1 MTNTEKDNIC
11 NGEEFRRSIDQVKLN
26 TKERSTNSLKRMAT
40 NEGQQFSINEEDD
53 EIILG
58 QWQKVRPQ
66 KSMRNNSNGD
76 CKEKDDEQVLS
87 SLITLTNTLNTN
99 INQNL
104 NQNNL
109 TNDNFDINTLQKSND
124 YDCGLDN
131 SLKISKH
138 ALSYA
143 SEYHYPSFKIVCQPK
158 LKDPKQ
164 GSKLI
169 NELIKSIKDDFMIK
183 NSSFSKPVLF
193 DLWWINPQGDL
204 QIIIKTIELYVYL
217 CRRERYPKELLNIKL
232 DPYPPKHLPP
242 QHTIILKWIHN
253 TISIDDIKEE
263 LSTNYESI
271 ALIEDMFGTITNRT
285 RHVKIEF
292 YNKIEF
298 TQVLNG
304 GKIIIYGQKYVVD
317 EFIPAPKILICSRC
331 NNPGHVK
338 KNCMISKFD
347 ICRRCGEER
356 KNLNDHRECSI
367 KCHHCGGN
375 HISTDYKCKII
386 EEYRRKL
393 IHELKQHPE
402 RLPPDVQL
410 FIPSEYR
417 IRDDKTRL
425 ISNNRS
431 NSCTNEIQQSTN
443 NRKEGN
449 VWVNSESFINQ
460 SSNINNELAATM
472 KCLSNELK
480 EEKERHERKQIDIQ
494 QKFKSI
500 YDTMN
505 QTISLVHQAQQA
517 QQSMIDAINHALQLT
532 LFPSLTKM
540 IEIVYSLIDNLK
552 PNSKSLNID
561 QICNITNKQLLYIN
575 EASKEFCQ
583 HQEELKKI
591 SSKQNDAFNMVID
604 SIHINNNV

>member
-1 MTNTEKDNIC
+1 MTNAEKDNIC

-53 EIILG
+53 EIILE

-66 KSMRNNSNGD
+66 KSMRNNSNDD

-87 SLITLTNTLNTN
+87 LLITLTNTLNTN

-109 TNDNFDINTLQKSND
+109 TNDNFDLNTLQKSND
-124 YDCGLDN
+124 YGCSLDN

-143 SEYHYPSFKIVCQPK
+143 SEYHYPSFKIVCQPE

-183 NSSFSKPVLF
+183 NSSFSKPILF
-193 DLWWINPQGDL
+193 HLWWINPQGDL
-204 QIIIKTIELYVYL
+204 QIIIKTIEPYVYL

-232 DPYPPKHLPP
+232 DPYPPQHLPP

-271 ALIEDMFGTITNRT
+271 ALIEDIFGTITNRT
-285 RHVKIEF
+285 RH
-292 YNKIEF
+292 
-298 TQVLNG
+298 
-304 GKIIIYGQKYVVD
+304 
-317 EFIPAPKILICSRC
+317 
-331 NNPGHVK
+331 
-338 KNCMISKFD
+338 
-347 ICRRCGEER
+347 
-356 KNLNDHRECSI
+356 
-367 KCHHCGGN
+367 
-375 HISTDYKCKII
+375 II

-431 NSCTNEIQQSTN
+431 NSCTNDIQQSTN

-449 VWVNSESFINQ
+449 VWVNSESIINH

-480 EEKERHERKQIDIQ
+480 EEKEHHERKQIDIQ

-505 QTISLVHQAQQA
+505 QTISLAHQAQQA

-604 SIHINNNV
+604 S